1 MIGVHA
7 DAARFDVT
15 DELHLFGHNNGGIA
29 SAQIVSPKGSVT
41 LGPWKGTEFY
51 VNAGEGFH
59 SNDARGTTSTLDAD
73 GHAIAT
79 VTPLVKAKGAEV
91 GLRTIAIPHLQT
103 TVTLWTLHL
112 ASELV
117 YDSDEG
123 TTAGCF

>member
-1 MIGVHA
+1 VYGQNEIAWTPWLRSMIGVHA

-91 GLRTIAIPHLQT
+91 
-103 TVTLWTLHL
+103 
-112 ASELV
+112 ASEP
-117 YDSDEG
+117 SRSRI
-123 TTAGCF
+123 CRPR